1 MKNFDYKGY
10 FVMVEKQHNGSI
22 RAVADNDLDRF
33 GIVYY
38 DYPMKEIVARVKDQ
52 CNYRLENNIR
62 EGYSL

>member
-10 FVMVEKQHNGSI
+10 FVMLERQANGSI

-38 DYPMKEIVARVKDQ
+38 DYPMNEIVKRVKTQ
-52 CNYRLENNIR
+52 CTYRLENNVR
-62 EGYSL
+62 EGYHV